1 MYIHKRERG
10 REREILLFRQP
21 VLSDFTVS
29 HLRLRSSS
37 TTEVD
42 LKNVVTL
49 SGRKKKKRPLKA
61 TYKTNTDEKKKND
74 KKRNI

>member
-49 SGRKKKKRPLKA
+49 SGRKKKK
-61 TYKTNTDEKKKND
+61 KTFES
-74 KKRNI
+74 NI

>member
-49 SGRKKKKRPLKA
+49 SGRKKKK
-61 TYKTNTDEKKKND
+61 TFES
-74 KKRNI
+74 NI